1 MENQQ
6 LLKILFSN
14 EWGTK
19 THPEILKCDI
29 CDDMQ
34 QKEPQD

>member
-1 MENQQ
+1 MEKQQ
-6 LLKILFSN
+6 LLEILGSN

-19 THPEILKCDI
+19 TRPEILRCDI

-34 QKEPQD
+34 QNEPQD